1 VTKVGVTK
9 VGVIGAGGAMG
20 RLACAAV
27 RDADDFELAAEI
39 GRGDPLE
46 ALQGLD
52 VAIDL
57 THPGVVMDHVGWCI
71 DHGVHVVV
79 GTSGFT
85 EERLDEVRRR
95 LSESPEVA
103 VFVVPNFSIGAVLM
117 MRFAAEAAGLF
128 ESVEIVEMHH
138 PDKRDAPSG
147 TALRTAQLV
156 TEARRRAGR
165 APSPDATGEDELG
178 ARGARAEDVAV
189 HSLRIRGAVAHQ
201 EVLLGNPGELLSL
214 RHDMLDRAAAMPG
227 LLACVRAAPTARG
240 LVVGLDE
247 ILMRH

>member
-1 VTKVGVTK
+1 MTK